1 MTTALLIECTLKAS
15 LLFALAWAGTLAL
28 RRSSASARHALW
40 TAALAAA
47 LAMPL
52 LVTLTPALKPL
63 PGYSFAVT
71 AAAGAQ
77 APAAAASVSLVMVW
91 LLGAVLTLLVFL
103 VAHARTALVALRA
116 GETGGLRTSPEAI
129 SPFLWGILQPSIIWP
144 EQARQWP
151 EGLRRAVIAHESEH
165 ARRLDAVWLF
175 VGQAACVVY
184 WFLPLV
190 WLAAQRAREESE
202 RACDDAVLRAG
213 TTATDYA
220 GHLLHVAR
228 ETSMRASL
236 PAVTGSTP
244 LERRMRSILDAT
256 AERSAIS
263 RRYAAAVAFACLAIA
278 MPLAALQQDDK
289 IHSAKEDK
297 TITRPKVLHKVEPT
311 YTEAAREAKISGTVA
326 MSVIV
331 EKDGTASTMKI
342 VKSLDPGLDEAAMA
356 AVKQWKFAPGTKD
369 GKPVRVSATIEVN
382 FRLN

>member
-1 MTTALLIECTLKAS
+1 MNTALLIECTLKAS

-40 TAALAAA
+40 TAALVAA

-52 LVTLTPALKPL
+52 LVTLTPALQPL

-77 APAAAASVSLVMVW
+77 APATATTISLVAVW
-91 LLGAVLTLLVFL
+91 LLGAVLTLLAFL
-103 VAHARTALVALRA
+103 VAHARTALIALRA
-116 GETGGLRTSPEAI
+116 GETGGRRTSTEAI
-129 SPFLWGILQPSIIWP
+129 SPFLWGILKPSIIWP

-151 EGLRRAVIAHESEH
+151 EELRRAVIAHENEH
-165 ARRLDAVWLF
+165 ARRMDAAWLL
-175 VGQAACVVY
+175 VGQAACAVY
-184 WFLPLV
+184 WFLPLA

-213 TTATDYA
+213 TSATDYA

-228 ETSMRASL
+228 ETSLRASL

-244 LERRMRSILDAT
+244 LERRMRSILDVT
-256 AERSAIS
+256 AQRSAIS
-263 RRYAAAVAFACLAIA
+263 RRYAAAVAFACLAVA

-289 IHSAKEDK
+289 VYSTKDDK
-297 TITRPKVLHKVEPT
+297 SVTQPKLVHKVEPA
-311 YTEAAREAKISGTVA
+311 YTEQAREAKISG
-326 MSVIV
+326 SVKLSLIV
-331 EKDGTASTMKI
+331 EKEGVASNLKI
-342 VKSLDPGLDEAAMA
+342 VGSLDPGLDANAIA
-356 AVKQWKFAPGTKD
+356 AVKQWRFQPATKD
-369 GKPVRVSATIEVN
+369 GKPVRVQAIIIVN